1 MEDCKGTSAERRER
15 RGISP
20 TTRGMGLGLVS
31 EDKDRRAPVSQA
43 GQRKDD
49 CPAWRLTIS
58 ISPRDPRSLGG
69 ASSPAA
75 LQKPIPSALR
85 ASDLRG
91 SLWPVARQQ
100 APLTAAAREPSPGSA
115 LTVHPAQQCQPPS
128 RTFSQLMA
136 KPQSLGMSCAASGCV
151 SLPILFCLHLADST
165 LPRPGLGQPMRRGV
179 WRGGQADCVEDVGPR
194 AVGSHRRCVSKAA
207 T

>member
-1 MEDCKGTSAERRER
+1 MENCKGTNAERRER

-31 EDKDRRAPVSQA
+31 EDKDRRAPASQA

-49 CPAWRLTIS
+49 YPAWRLTILT
-58 ISPRDPRSLGG
+58 SPGDPRSLGG
-69 ASSPAA
+69 ASSPE

-100 APLTAAAREPSPGSA
+100 APPTAAAREPSPGGA

-136 KPQSLGMSCAASGCV
+136 KPQSSGMSCAVLAAFLFPSFSACTWQTLLLQDLGWAS
-151 SLPILFCLHLADST
+151 L
-165 LPRPGLGQPMRRGV
+165 
-179 WRGGQADCVEDVGPR
+179 
-194 AVGSHRRCVSKAA
+194 
-207 T
+207 